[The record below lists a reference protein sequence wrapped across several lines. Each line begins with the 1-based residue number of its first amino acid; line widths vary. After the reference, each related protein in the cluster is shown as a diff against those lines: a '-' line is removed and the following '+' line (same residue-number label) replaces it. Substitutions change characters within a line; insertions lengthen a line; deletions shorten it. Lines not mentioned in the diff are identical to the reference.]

1 MQESRTIS
9 RRHFLRLSAA
19 GFTGAALLGV
29 AGCGGGETIS
39 GGGQGGGGGA
49 GGGNTF
55 VFGRGADS
63 VTLDPINTTDGESLR
78 VTRQIFDGLL
88 DFAPESTDLAPSLA
102 TEIPEPEDGGLVY
115 TFKLGEGV

>member
-1 MQESRTIS
+1 MQSGTFALRSASYEKGKSERVAKGAILTRIEETRTIS

-29 AGCGGGETIS
+29 AGCGGEENIS

-49 GGGNTF
+49 GSGNTF

-63 VTLDPINTTDGESLR
+63 VTLDPINTTDGESLGGN
-78 VTRQIFDGLL
+78 TPIF
-88 DFAPESTDLAPSLA
+88 
-102 TEIPEPEDGGLVY
+102 
-115 TFKLGEGV
+115 